1 MPRVRSTNQPTYAE
15 SPAKKVT
22 IPLNDDLHEKAARLQ
37 SRKLLASK
45 QLDTLKAA
53 ASPHRSKSH
62 RASDG
67 APHTPS
73 QDENRAAFDDGVTP
87 MKRVPLLA
95 NFEEW
100 MKMATD
106 NKINAANSW
115 NFALIDYFHDMS
127 LLREGDGVNFQKAS
141 CTLDGCVKIYTSRVD
156 SVATETGKLLSGL
169 AMEGGGKKGKSKG
182 GDEEG
187 EEGEGSEG
195 EGDGEGKKKGRKK
208 VQRSAEATLATSFE
222 SLRLKKMELE
232 FSVDPL
238 FKKAAA
244 DFDEGGAKGLL
255 MNHLSIDNTGRIVF
269 DSSDDVQDD
278 ANEAERRD
286 SLEPDSSH
294 PDAKSTSAPQPED
307 GPVNLSALAS
317 RFFPDLGILDEQVI
331 CPSLQTFELGAGESS
346 SLDLPFLK
354 APENWRDGHPESLP
368 THEDGEDEGRP
379 DNNPAFSEDDEDANG
394 LGATFDAGPETG
406 FGEGG
411 EAWARDAAL
420 HAHAQ
425 PPLHNIQD
433 GDGEAGEGGEVG
445 TFDVGSGGYGITLQH
460 RPGAAKDEENIL
472 NYFDT
477 ALSKNWAGPEHWKI
491 ARIKS
496 TLAGGVGAEK
506 RVRKEK
512 EPFEID
518 FGAAL
523 TAELAGGLYTKAS
536 SNNTISLPR
545 AQWRSKG
552 RNLLPDDKHF
562 NSKDLL
568 KLFLKPKARL
578 GSRKTDA
585 GLSGRKVGAGGEVLG
600 DVDAAFWAANGGVGG
615 QGVGA
620 VRHPMDDDEDG
631 GAQGDY
637 DANFFQDDGLPLP
650 HGGGGEDEDE
660 GLEFADAVE
669 YAVAGDFDAADAG
682 GGATSGPD
690 GAGIDSLGMG
700 GTQETAV
707 PGTFGAELVS
717 QSRRVRPEYVQ
728 YARTAKKVDV
738 RRLKENMWRG
748 MGLSTSADHPSA
760 VPQTPSQPPLPSVA
774 DKDEEGGLRFTDIMN
789 GLQTVYPKQQMGDI
803 STSYGFI
810 CLLHLANEKGLVVE
824 NVVGWGDLRVRIDGT
839 ARDLEHDGT
848 DTTPNGSVQVSRTH
862 DGEGFQP
869 VKRAAGK
876 RLREVTFN
884 GLEEGWL
891 LEALET
897 PEASSKSSDG
907 RPTPKKQR
915 RHDDDASATHS
926 STTTTAAVEEQEPEP
941 FPLDDL
947 AIRPHAIETMDKEM
961 LQELLFQAS
970 TLSSITK
977 HIIEAEFA
985 RQQERER
992 EEVITS
998 IDFAAEARKMYETEM
1013 RKLNSGRLVEEEIR
1027 IDFSQRG
1034 FIRRN
1039 AGVRAFIPR
1048 PASEYEWEARVRA
1061 SSRIESKLRR
1071 LIEDLQGQ
1079 VTHASSYGTKRNAL
1093 VALCKLAGWIHD
1105 PV

>member
-1 MPRVRSTNQPTYAE
+1 MPRVRSTAQPTYAE

-53 ASPHRSKSH
+53 ASPHRSKTY
-62 RASDG
+62 RASIGDNG

-73 QDENRAAFDDGVTP
+73 QDQNRAAFDDGVTP

-169 AMEGGGKKGKSKG
+169 AMEGGGRKGRKEG
-182 GDEEG
+182 GE
-187 EEGEGSEG
+187 EEGEGSEVEG
-195 EGDGEGKKKGRKK
+195 EEGKKKGRKK
-208 VQRSAEATLATSFE
+208 VNRSAEATLATSFE
-222 SLRLKKMELE
+222 VLRLKKMELE

-278 ANEAERRD
+278 ANEGERRD
-286 SLEPDSSH
+286 SMDLETTHTEKD
-294 PDAKSTSAPQPED
+294 PEPAD
-307 GPVNLSALAS
+307 GPVNISALAS
-317 RFFPDLGILDEQVI
+317 RFFPDLSLLETQVI

-354 APENWRDGHPESLP
+354 APENWRDEHPEVLP
-368 THEDGEDEGRP
+368 THGDDGDEGLP

-420 HAHAQ
+420 HAQ
-425 PPLHNIQD
+425 PPLHNVQD
-433 GDGEAGEGGEVG
+433 GQGEGGDGGEVG
-445 TFDVGSGGYGITLQH
+445 VFDTNSAAYGITLHH
-460 RPGAAKDEENIL
+460 RPGAKDEENIL

-477 ALSKNWAGPEHWKI
+477 ALAKNWAGPEHWKV

-496 TLAGGVGAEK
+496 TLAGVGAEK
-506 RVRKEK
+506 KVRKEK

-518 FGAAL
+518 FSAPMTL
-523 TAELAGGLYTKAS
+523 DLAKGLQDRVEGGKGIT
-536 SNNTISLPR
+536 LPR

-578 GSRKTDA
+578 GSRRA
-585 GLSGRKVGAGGEVLG
+585 GGGGGRTGMGGRVVGAGGEVMG
-600 DVDAAFWAANGGVGG
+600 DVDAAFWAANGGLAAGAGG
-615 QGVGA
+615 GVA
-620 VRHPMDDDEDG
+620 RHPMDDDEDG
-631 GAQGDY
+631 EAQGDY

-650 HGGGGEDEDE
+650 SHGGGEDEDE

-682 GGATSGPD
+682 AGAGSGPD
-690 GAGIDSLGMG
+690 GAGIDSLGLG

-748 MGLSTSADHPSA
+748 MGLTNPTTTTAEHSS
-760 VPQTPSQPPLPSVA
+760 TPSQPPLLSVA
-774 DKDEEGGLRFTDIMN
+774 EKDVEGGLMFTDIMN

-824 NVVGWGDLRVRIDGT
+824 NVEGWEDLRVRLDGT

-848 DTTPNGSVQVSRTH
+848 
-862 DGEGFQP
+862 
-869 VKRAAGK
+869 
-876 RLREVTFN
+876 
-884 GLEEGWL
+884 
-891 LEALET
+891 
-897 PEASSKSSDG
+897 
-907 RPTPKKQR
+907 
-915 RHDDDASATHS
+915 
-926 STTTTAAVEEQEPEP
+926 
-941 FPLDDL
+941 
-947 AIRPHAIETMDKEM
+947 
-961 LQELLFQAS
+961 
-970 TLSSITK
+970 
-977 HIIEAEFA
+977 
-985 RQQERER
+985 
-992 EEVITS
+992 
-998 IDFAAEARKMYETEM
+998 
-1013 RKLNSGRLVEEEIR
+1013 
-1027 IDFSQRG
+1027 
-1034 FIRRN
+1034 
-1039 AGVRAFIPR
+1039 
-1048 PASEYEWEARVRA
+1048 
-1061 SSRIESKLRR
+1061 
-1071 LIEDLQGQ
+1071 
-1079 VTHASSYGTKRNAL
+1079 
-1093 VALCKLAGWIHD
+1093 
-1105 PV
+1105 